1 MSLGQTYE
9 MKIVSDPSQIH
20 IVEKKLEQFFKKK
33 GLDQDTI
40 DNLGI
45 ATTEMVNNAIR
56 HGNRGEKSQPV
67 TVRFEKHKDSVKVVV
82 QDNGAGF
89 DPDSLANPLDPENL
103 FKESGR
109 GIFIVKSLMDDV
121 RFEFTERGT
130 QVILIKNL

>member
-1 MSLGQTYE
+1 MSRGQTFE

-20 IVEKKLEQFFKKK
+20 VVEKKLEEFFRKK

-56 HGNRGEKSQPV
+56 HGNRGEGSQQV
-67 TVRFEKHKDSVKVVV
+67 IVRFEKHPKKARVVV

-89 DPDSLANPLDPENL
+89 DPNSLANPLDPENL

-121 RFEFTERGT
+121 RFEFTGRGT
-130 QVILIKNL
+130 QVILTKNL